1 MGCFPRLAPARLA
14 TAAAVL
20 WLLAGC
26 GESARKAPP
35 PSADPL
41 PGLGHLRLITEPHTD
56 DFDGMAQRRTIRAL
70 VVRSKTFYFFDGAAK
85 RGLSYERLKAFEAYV
100 NERRET
106 GSLGINVIFLPVTR
120 DQLIPAL
127 LAGYG
132 DLAVANLTITPE
144 RQAQVDFSIP
154 VQREVREILVTGPA
168 SEPVAAIEDLSGQT
182 LHTRR
187 SSSYHESLMALNERF
202 AASGLP
208 PVDIVP
214 VAEHLED
221 EELLEMV
228 NASLIPRIVIDS
240 HKAAFWMRIFD
251 SIEVRPDIVL
261 RDQADIAWAFR
272 PASPQLKAMVDGF
285 LMNVREGSL
294 TGNVL
299 LQRYLKETRYVENA
313 LNSAAMR
320 KFDETAHLFQEYGDR
335 YDFDW
340 LMVLSQAYQ
349 ESRLDQSARSHAGAI
364 GVMQVLPSTAADK
377 NVNVGDI
384 TELDNNIHAGNK
396 YLRFLRDRYFDSEP
410 MDELNKTLFAFASYN
425 AGPARISRLRSE
437 AEQQGLD
444 PNLWFD
450 NVEAV
455 AAQRIGRE
463 TVDYVSNIYKYWI
476 AYRLNRDQL
485 TQRAGS
491 QPPAARFPE
500 RTDRALRR

>member
-1 MGCFPRLAPARLA
+1 MGFRLRFAPAPLA
-14 TAAAVL
+14 VAAAA
-20 WLLAGC
+20 LLFLIGC
-26 GESARKAPP
+26 GEPSREEPP
-35 PSADPL
+35 PSTRSL
-41 PGLGHLRLITEPHTD
+41 PDLSHLALVTAPHID
-56 DFDGMAQRRTIRAL
+56 DFDGMAERRTIRAL

-85 RGLSYERLKAFEAYV
+85 RGLSYERLRAFEAYV
-100 NERRET
+100 NDQRET
-106 GSLGINVIFLPVTR
+106 SSLRINLIFLPVTR
-120 DQLIPAL
+120 NQLIPAL

-168 SEPVAAIEDLSGQT
+168 SEPIAAIEDLSGKT
-182 LHTRR
+182 LHTRL
-187 SSSYHESLMALNERF
+187 SSSYHESLTALNERF

-214 VAEHLED
+214 VDEHLED

-240 HKAAFWMRIFD
+240 HKAEFWAQIFD
-251 SIEVRPDIVL
+251 SIEVRPDVVL

-272 PASPQLKAMVDGF
+272 PGSPELKAMVDGF

-294 TGNVL
+294 TGNLL

-313 LNSAAMR
+313 LHSSEMR

-340 LMVLSQAYQ
+340 LMVMSQAYQ
-349 ESRLDQSARSHAGAI
+349 ESRLDQSLRSHAGAI
-364 GVMQVLPSTAADK
+364 GVMQLLPSTAADK

-384 TELDNNIHAGNK
+384 TELENNIHAGNK
-396 YLRFLRDRYFDSEP
+396 YLRFIRDRYFESEP
-410 MDELNKTLFAFASYN
+410 MDDLNKTLFAFASYN
-425 AGPARISRLRSE
+425 AGPARVSRLRTE

-444 PNLWFD
+444 PNVWFD

-476 AYRLNRDQL
+476 AYRLSRDQL
-485 TQRAGS
+485 AQ
-491 QPPAARFPE
+491 AAAQG
-500 RTDRALRR
+500 RTAHDG

>member
-1 MGCFPRLAPARLA
+1 MGFRLRFAPAPLA
-14 TAAAVL
+14 VAAAA
-20 WLLAGC
+20 LLFLVGC
-26 GESARKAPP
+26 GEPAREEPP
-35 PSADPL
+35 PSARSL
-41 PGLGHLRLITEPHTD
+41 PDLSHLALVTAPHTD
-56 DFDGMAQRRTIRAL
+56 DFDGMAERRTIRAL

-85 RGLSYERLKAFEAYV
+85 RGLSYERLRAFEAYV
-100 NERRET
+100 NDQRET
-106 GSLGINVIFLPVTR
+106 SSLRINLIFLPVTR
-120 DQLIPAL
+120 NQLIPAL

-168 SEPVAAIEDLSGQT
+168 SEPIAAIESLSGKT
-182 LHTRR
+182 LHTRI
-187 SSSYHESLMALNERF
+187 SSSYHESLTALNERF

-214 VAEHLED
+214 VDEHLED

-240 HKAAFWMRIFD
+240 HKAEFWAQIFD
-251 SIEVRPDIVL
+251 SIEVRSDVVL

-272 PASPQLKAMVDGF
+272 PGSPELKAMVDGF

-294 TGNVL
+294 TGNLL

-313 LNSAAMR
+313 LHSSEMR

-340 LMVLSQAYQ
+340 LMVMSQAYQ
-349 ESRLDQSARSHAGAI
+349 ESRLDQSLRSHAGAI
-364 GVMQVLPSTAADK
+364 GVMQLLPSTAADK

-384 TELDNNIHAGNK
+384 TELENNIHAGNK
-396 YLRFLRDRYFDSEP
+396 YLRFIRDRYFESEP
-410 MDELNKTLFAFASYN
+410 MDDLNKTLFAFASYN
-425 AGPARISRLRSE
+425 AGPARVSRLRTE

-444 PNLWFD
+444 PNVWFD

-476 AYRLNRDQL
+476 AYRLSRDQL
-485 TQRAGS
+485 AQ
-491 QPPAARFPE
+491 AAAQG
-500 RTDRALRR
+500 RTAHDG

>member
-1 MGCFPRLAPARLA
+1 MPDLSHLALV
-14 TAAAVL
+14 TA
-20 WLLAGC
+20 
-26 GESARKAPP
+26 
-35 PSADPL
+35 
-41 PGLGHLRLITEPHTD
+41 PHTD
-56 DFDGMAQRRTIRAL
+56 DFDGMAERRTIRAL

-85 RGLSYERLKAFEAYV
+85 RGLSYERLRAFEAYV
-100 NERRET
+100 NDQRET
-106 GSLGINVIFLPVTR
+106 SSLRINLIFLPVTR
-120 DQLIPAL
+120 NQLIPAL

-168 SEPVAAIEDLSGQT
+168 SEPIAAIEGLSGKT
-182 LHTRR
+182 MHTRL
-187 SSSYHESLMALNERF
+187 SSSYHESLTALNERF

-214 VAEHLED
+214 VDEHLED

-240 HKAAFWMRIFD
+240 HKAEFWAQIFD
-251 SIEVRPDIVL
+251 SIEVRSDVVL

-272 PASPQLKAMVDGF
+272 PGSPELKAMVDGF

-294 TGNVL
+294 TGNLL

-313 LNSAAMR
+313 LHSSEMR

-340 LMVLSQAYQ
+340 LMVMSQAYQ
-349 ESRLDQSARSHAGAI
+349 ESRLDQSLRSHAGAI
-364 GVMQVLPSTAADK
+364 GVMQLLPSTAADK

-384 TELDNNIHAGNK
+384 TELENNIHAGNK
-396 YLRFLRDRYFDSEP
+396 YLRFIRDRYFESEP
-410 MDELNKTLFAFASYN
+410 MDDLNKTLFAFASYN
-425 AGPARISRLRSE
+425 AGPARVSRLRTE

-444 PNLWFD
+444 PNVWFD

-476 AYRLNRDQL
+476 AYRLSRDQL
-485 TQRAGS
+485 AQ
-491 QPPAARFPE
+491 AAAQG
-500 RTDRALRR
+500 RTAHDG